1 MIFLYLDAAPPP
13 VDVTIVEH
21 RSSTDVAPLGPGAS
35 GQPSPDTVGD
45 RPTPQ
50 QKWLP
55 LRDPGGGIVLSYY
68 WPVVQGRNSFYELT
82 MSSPNVIDILP
93 SEGHGSPEVRRYWT
107 DRGKILLNRVYPFR
121 PQRSEDEMFAYFAEA
136 IRNADGISIDEVVA
150 HTLDAER
157 RWTMQRVL
165 VRLRSAFPHK
175 VIVVWDAS
183 RWNKESEHLLL
194 AMRDNA
200 DAIALE
206 TYISERE
213 ADSAELSRF
222 RRSLD
227 RVESLAPGIR
237 EKILLAI
244 GTTDRMRKPRD
255 SRLADHLA
263 RQVQFIATNPQLCG
277 IAGIAIYAPVYL
289 SLQEQQ
295 ALDVAVRTDITATRR
310 LRSCEG
316 SGQR

>member
-1 MIFLYLDAAPPP
+1 MSAAGAEPLSDEPCFFCIWTPWLPP
-13 VDVTIVEH
+13 VEVTIVEH
-21 RSSTDVAPLGPGAS
+21 RRSDEAAPVRTGAS
-35 GQPSPDTVGD
+35 GEPSSDAVVD

-50 QKWLP
+50 QEWLS
-55 LRDPGGGIVLSYY
+55 LRDRGGGIVLSYY

-93 SEGHGSPEVRRYWT
+93 SEGHGSSEVRRYWA

-136 IRNADGISIDEVVA
+136 IGNADGISIDEVVA

-157 RWTMQRVL
+157 RWTLQRVL
-165 VRLRSAFPHK
+165 VKLRSTFPHK
-175 VIVVWDAS
+175 VIVAWDAS

-213 ADSAELSRF
+213 ADSADLSRF

-227 RVESLAPGIR
+227 RVESLAPRIR

-244 GTTDRMRKPRD
+244 GTTTACG
-255 SRLADHLA
+255 SR
-263 RQVQFIATNPQLCG
+263 V
-277 IAGIAIYAPVYL
+277 IAI
-289 SLQEQQ
+289 
-295 ALDVAVRTDITATRR
+295 
-310 LRSCEG
+310 
-316 SGQR
+316 